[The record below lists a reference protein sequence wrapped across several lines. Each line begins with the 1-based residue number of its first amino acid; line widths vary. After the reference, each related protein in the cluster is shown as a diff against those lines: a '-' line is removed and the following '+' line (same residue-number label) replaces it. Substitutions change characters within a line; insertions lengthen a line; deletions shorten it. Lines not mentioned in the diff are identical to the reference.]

1 MTRPGPLSLRV
12 DQALEGSAVLQ
23 RRIRTKTAALIVSGA
38 IAGSS
43 LVLSPTPLLL
53 PPVMA
58 QEVDDWDDDF
68 DDLDGFDDDFDD
80 PDGFDEDF
88 DGADADFDSDFED
101 FDNFGGGNEDDFD
114 SDDFDADF
122 DDFLDDDDDE
132 DDIDDEDEDE
142 TDEDD
147 TPSALD
153 GASPDIDALIDG
165 IEFDDDGFAF
175 ESGEILAFDIG
186 AVELEIARDLG
197 FTLVESRSLDSID
210 GRVVRLAIPDGFST
224 TKQALTALTQTLP
237 AAPFDYNYVYQ
248 LPERPAQSTGSEFMY
263 DSIGEPRSGAGIRIG
278 VIDTLVDPSHPSLIG
293 QSITVADFAG
303 EGGRDVIHATAV
315 VSILTGDDRASGYRG
330 LLPGSDVYSA
340 NVFSLDKQGR
350 PSSNVYVMAAALDW
364 VASHDVGVINASL
377 AGPQSEVIRT
387 ILARLDARGHHIV
400 AAVGNEG
407 PAAPPLYPSSYEN
420 VTGVTAID
428 LEGRVYR
435 RAGRGDQ
442 VDFAAPGVRVLAA
455 DAGGGYRQ
463 FTGTSFATP
472 VVSAFISQQIR
483 VRGERSPGDILSK
496 QSVRDLGEPGR
507 DETFGLGLILAP
519 TDNKP

>member
-1 MTRPGPLSLRV
+1 M
-12 DQALEGSAVLQ
+12 Q
-23 RRIRTKTAALIVSGA
+23 RRIRTTTAALIFCGA

-53 PPVMA
+53 PPATA
-58 QEVDDWDDDF
+58 QDYDDWDDDF
-68 DDLDGFDDDFDD
+68 DDSDGFDDDFDD
-80 PDGFDEDF
+80 FDGFDEGF
-88 DGADADFDSDFED
+88 DGVDEDFDSDFED
-101 FDNFGGGNEDDFD
+101 FDDFGGDNEDDFD

-122 DDFLDDDDDE
+122 DDFLDDDDDDDDENE
-132 DDIDDEDEDE
+132 DDDEEDEA
-142 TDEDD
+142 DD
-147 TPSALD
+147 D
-153 GASPDIDALIDG
+153 HASSGIDASIDG
-165 IEFDDDGFAF
+165 IEFDDYGFAF
-175 ESGEILAFDIG
+175 ESGEILAFDVG
-186 AVELEIARDLG
+186 PVELEIARDLG
-197 FTLVESRSLDSID
+197 FEPVESRDLDSVD
-210 GRVVRLAIPDGFST
+210 GRVVRLAIPDGFRT
-224 TKQALTALTQTLP
+224 TQQALTALRQTLP

-263 DSIGEPRSGAGIRIG
+263 DNIGEPRSGAGIRIG

-340 NVFSLDKQGR
+340 NVFSLDEQGR
-350 PSSNVYVMAAALDW
+350 PTSNVYVMAAALDW

-377 AGPQSEVIRT
+377 AGPRSEVIRT
-387 ILARLDARGHHIV
+387 VLTRLDARGHHVV

-407 PAAPPLYPSSYEN
+407 PAAPPLYPSAYEN

-455 DAGGGYRQ
+455 DAAGGYRQ

-472 VVSAFISQQIR
+472 VVAAFISQQIR

-507 DETFGLGLILAP
+507 DETYGLGLILAP
-519 TDNKP
+519 PDNNP

>member
-1 MTRPGPLSLRV
+1 M
-12 DQALEGSAVLQ
+12 Q
-23 RRIRTKTAALIVSGA
+23 RKIRTTTAALIVTGA

-53 PPVMA
+53 PPATA
-58 QEVDDWDDDF
+58 QDYDDWDDDF
-68 DDLDGFDDDFDD
+68 DDSDGFDDDFDD
-80 PDGFDEDF
+80 FDGFDEDF
-88 DGADADFDSDFED
+88 DGGDEDFDSDFED
-101 FDNFGGGNEDDFD
+101 FDDFGGDNEDDFD

-122 DDFLDDDDDE
+122 DDFLDDDDAEDGIDDDDDNEDEE
-132 DDIDDEDEDE
+132 DDDEEDEA
-142 TDEDD
+142 DD
-147 TPSALD
+147 DDAPSALD
-153 GASPDIDALIDG
+153 GASPDIDASIDG

-175 ESGEILAFDIG
+175 ESGEILAFDIDP
-186 AVELEIARDLG
+186 VELEIARDLG
-197 FTLVESRSLDSID
+197 FEPVESRNLDSVD

-224 TKQALTALTQTLP
+224 TRQALTALSQTLP

-248 LPERPAQSTGSEFMY
+248 LPERPTQSTGSEFLY
-263 DSIGEPRSGAGIRIG
+263 DNIGEPRSGAGIRIG

-315 VSILTGDDRASGYRG
+315 VSILTGDDRTSGYRG
-330 LLPGSDVYSA
+330 LLPGSEVYSA
-340 NVFSLDKQGR
+340 NVFSLDEQGR

-387 ILARLDARGHHIV
+387 VLARLDARGHHVV

-407 PAAPPLYPSSYEN
+407 PAAPPLYPSAYEN

-455 DAGGGYRQ
+455 DAAGGYRQ

>member
-1 MTRPGPLSLRV
+1 M
-12 DQALEGSAVLQ
+12 Q
-23 RRIRTKTAALIVSGA
+23 RRIRTTTAALIVSGA

-53 PPVMA
+53 PPATA
-58 QEVDDWDDDF
+58 QDYDDWDDDF
-68 DDLDGFDDDFDD
+68 DDFDDFDD
-80 PDGFDEDF
+80 ADGLDEDF
-88 DGADADFDSDFED
+88 DGVDEDFDSDFED
-101 FDNFGGGNEDDFD
+101 F
-114 SDDFDADF
+114 DDFDADF
-122 DDFLDDDDDE
+122 DDFLDDDDDDNE
-132 DDIDDEDEDE
+132 DDHEEDEA
-142 TDEDD
+142 DD
-147 TPSALD
+147 DDAPSTLD
-153 GASPDIDALIDG
+153 GASSDIDASIDG

-186 AVELEIARDLG
+186 PVELEIARDLG
-197 FTLVESRSLDSID
+197 FEPVESRDLDSVD
-210 GRVVRLAIPDGFST
+210 GRVVRLAIPDGFRT
-224 TKQALTALTQTLP
+224 TQQALTALRQTLP

-248 LPERPAQSTGSEFMY
+248 LPERPAQSTGTEFMY
-263 DSIGEPRSGAGIRIG
+263 DNIGEPRSGAGIRIG

-340 NVFSLDKQGR
+340 NVFSLDEQGR
-350 PSSNVYVMAAALDW
+350 PTSNVYVMAAALDW

-387 ILARLDARGHHIV
+387 VLARLDARGHHVV

-407 PAAPPLYPSSYEN
+407 PAAPPLYPSAYEN

-455 DAGGGYRQ
+455 DAAGGYRQ

-507 DETFGLGLILAP
+507 DETYGLGLILAP